1 VRASI
6 ELAQQRGELV
16 DGRQAYRSGG
26 TGRTRSEAISFYS
39 AVQDLEEAR
48 RQAEQERAIRQLAVQ
63 AGLLDLS
70 EAEPSERAVKV
81 AAEVA
86 VRSRP
91 FVATV
96 QIRDLSGQT
105 ARDELRA
112 AAVAVIAADPRLD

>member
-1 VRASI
+1 
-6 ELAQQRGELV
+6 
-16 DGRQAYRSGG
+16 
-26 TGRTRSEAISFYS
+26 
-39 AVQDLEEAR
+39 LEEAR